1 MLHYHIQNAL
11 CKDSLSRPQNIV
23 STATRDL
30 KIHFPCS
37 KTYLSCICDW
47 PI

>member
-23 STATRDL
+23 STATR
-30 KIHFPCS
+30 PAGQV
-37 KTYLSCICDW
+37 T
-47 PI
+47 